1 MSDRSPD
8 RSRLFTAKET
18 ADDLGIS
25 VRTLRRLADAGKGPK
40 PIRLGRCLRWRS
52 AEVEAWVAAGC
63 PTEGKP

>member
-8 RSRLFTAKET
+8 RSRLCTAKET

-25 VRTLRRLADAGKGPK
+25 VRTLRRLTDAGKGPK

-52 AEVEAWVAAGC
+52 TDIDAWVSAGC